1 MIKHCFGKIHHYFL
15 VIVLLFISVS
25 TLAQSEYRTDKWRFS
40 DPKQFGFTVLDVQF
54 YDNNLGIAVGGNG
67 GIARTTDGGT
77 KWTYG
82 PFVYFTPAGLKT
94 QATFNDVHIASSTVA
109 YAVGDR
115 GLMAKSTNAGQN
127 WTFINTPLYANQKN
141 INTLWFLNK
150 DTGYIAGQFN
160 TLDSIPK
167 IYVTRNGGT
176 TWDSLAAPV
185 VNGKTRV
192 GYINNVNIPSVL
204 FDVDSKAKDIYS
216 IQFINDSVGYV
227 CGSGSP
233 LFPRVSSNAVAAN
246 CLPSTG
252 NLTTGA
258 HTAGLLW
265 KINKGVITDY
275 SLSKERLGY
284 TGINTNTVTCT
295 TGFGNITPSAQTY
308 RAMNVINDSIVLLMS
323 FNNNTVVR
331 VNTGKNDSTVNVN
344 SPGIYEKGKYQ
355 VLNYPFPPSG
365 GPNAGPPIPA
375 TQVLLASNPY
385 HIEKA
390 SNGKL
395 YASANF
401 GLLWTSVDTGRNWIR
416 EYSLPQ
422 GKNYSS
428 FATWAL
434 DILPNGKV
442 VTMGQGGVVA
452 DSIPGGA
459 FKSNYVFVGSGGNK
473 VDFTDCNNGIITGGG
488 AIAVTLDGG
497 NNWINKDRADFT
509 ASFYSINGFHYTNLN
524 KCYFAV
530 SNGVIYSSPDKAT
543 TLDPF
548 FSDFNFQMNDVKGFG
563 TDTVYG
569 IGYSQFSVPTA
580 SRKSSFFRTTNA
592 GPTWQTVDIVA
603 TTVTPA
609 FTAPT
614 LSKMAFPSRNVGYA
628 AGSRNGV
635 YKTSDGGT
643 TWTKIN
649 PFPALNENI
658 GGAYVSYTS
667 IFALDDNT
675 VFVLG
680 NMFAT
685 TNIRRLY
692 KTTDGGTT
700 WTDISGSIN
709 TILPSGNMLN
719 VLFSDAN
726 NGYVSGSNV
735 LFVTNDG
742 GASWNMEVAPEG
754 NLHNAMGFA
763 PRTVPAAIP
772 FANRKLFIGTLSFGS
787 GIPSIMEYGDT
798 LNVNVNSTL
807 TVTNAT
813 CTNPAGGTITV
824 NATGGIAPYAYS
836 VNGGAFQTSNI
847 LTGLTQGVKTV
858 LIKDAFCGLI
868 SKTITVGFTDNLT
881 LTTNNDTAVCAGA
894 PVPMVATSAANTYSW
909 SPAGGLTNSLI
920 SNPVA
925 TVNTNVAYTVTASL
939 NGCVRTKTVNLGM
952 KPNPNVYAGPDK
964 TIIIGDEVDLEG
976 SGISNPTS
984 IAWTPATS
992 ITGSATS
999 YITKAKPT
1007 TTTTYSLTI
1016 RDNNSCTSTDN
1027 AVITVLPYCV
1037 KVMEAFTPNGDGI
1050 NDKWLVTTSGA
1061 CTSQI
1066 IVNVFNRYGALV
1078 YNNENYQNDWN
1089 GTYKGKPVPDG
1100 TYYYVIKYKLVTGN
1114 VVGLKGDVT
1123 ILR

>member
-1 MIKHCFGKIHHYFL
+1 MIKHCFGKIRHYFL
-15 VIVLLFISVS
+15 VIVLLVISAS

-67 GIARTTDGGT
+67 GIARTTDGGS

-141 INTLWFLNK
+141 INTLWFVNK

-167 IYVTRNGGT
+167 IYVTRNGGA
-176 TWDSLAAPV
+176 TWDSLASPG

-204 FDVDSKAKDIYS
+204 FNVDSKAKDIYS
-216 IQFINDSVGYV
+216 IQFLNDSVGYV

-233 LFPRVSSNAVAAN
+233 LFPRVSSNAVAAT

-295 TGFGNITPSAQTY
+295 TGFANITPSAQTY
-308 RAMNVINDSIVLLMS
+308 RAMNIINDSIVVLMS

-331 VNTGKNDSTVNVN
+331 VNTGKNDSTLNVN
-344 SPGIYEKGKYQ
+344 IPGTYEKGKYQ
-355 VLNYPFPPSG
+355 VLNYPFPPTG

-385 HIEKA
+385 HIERA

-434 DILPNGKV
+434 DILPNGKL

-473 VDFTDCNNGIITGGG
+473 VDFVDCNNGIITGGG
-488 AIAVTLDGG
+488 AIAVTLEGG

-509 ASFYSINGFHYTNLN
+509 ASFYSINGFHYTSLT

-530 SNGVIYSSPDKAT
+530 SNGVIYTSPDKAT
-543 TLDPF
+543 TLDPL

-563 TDTVYG
+563 NDTVYAV
-569 IGYSQFSVPTA
+569 GYSQFSVPTA
-580 SRKSSFFRTTNA
+580 NRKSSFFRTTNA
-592 GPTWQTVDIVA
+592 GATWQTVDIVA

-628 AGSRNGV
+628 AGTRNGV

-649 PFPALNENI
+649 PFPALNENV
-658 GGAYVSYTS
+658 GGAYTSYTS

-680 NMFAT
+680 NIFT
-685 TNIRRLY
+685 TAGFKRLY
-692 KTTDGGTT
+692 KTTDGGAT
-700 WTDISGSIN
+700 WTDISGSMN
-709 TILPSGNMLN
+709 TQLPVGNMLN

-807 TVTNAT
+807 TVTNAS
-813 CTNPAGGTITV
+813 CTNPSGGTITV

-836 VNGGAFQTSNI
+836 VNGGAFQTSNV

-868 SKTITVGFTDNLT
+868 SKTVTVGFTDNLT

-894 PVPMVATSAANTYSW
+894 PVQMVATSSAATYSW
-909 SPAGGLTNSLI
+909 SPASGLSSASI

-939 NGCVRTKTVNLGM
+939 NGCFRTKTVNLGM
-952 KPNPNVYAGPDK
+952 KPNPYVFAGNDR
-964 TIIIGDEVDLEG
+964 TIIVGDEVDLEG
-976 SGISNPTS
+976 SGFTSPVS

-992 ITGSATS
+992 ITGSTS
-999 YITKAKPT
+999 TYITKAKPT
-1007 TTTTYSLTI
+1007 ITTTYSLTI

-1027 AVITVLPYCV
+1027 VVVTVLPVCI

-1050 NDKWLVTTSGA
+1050 NDKWLVTDGGA
-1061 CTSQI
+1061 CTSKI
-1066 IVNVFNRYGALV
+1066 IVSVFNRYGGLV
-1078 YNNENYQNDWN
+1078 YNNENYQNNWD

-1100 TYYYVIKYKLVTGN
+1100 TYYYVINYKLVTGN
-1114 VVGLKGDVT
+1114 TIALKGNVT